1 MLKQRVMEN
10 SPYENVY
17 TLALR
22 GLHDKAMGG
31 SNDMKERVKMLEEAL
46 MDQRQLLVDVL
57 KSLRMK
63 FHRLSPPIKRCWM
76 YTVPDSIYLK
86 TLLSLAG

>member
-46 MDQRQLLVDVL
+46 MDQRQLFSGCF
-57 KSLRMK
+57 KK
-63 FHRLSPPIKRCWM
+63 ACE
-76 YTVPDSIYLK
+76 
-86 TLLSLAG
+86 